1 MKSDATKTL
10 ETALSSNW
18 MVGML
23 DGLSIRKEAQAL
35 QVSLRSDAGEHRVA
49 QHLQSS
55 HAKTAL
61 SKLDQLCAA
70 KAPKGT
76 LREGDALKQEQ
87 EIEKAK
93 LQQAQLGD
101 SKKLYAK
108 QEAEKKVFHAHQA
121 EVKAKF
127 LAKKPKADQIAT
139 FNKVQAAD
147 KKAFE
152 AGQVKENVALYNT
165 HKAQTKDQVAWHAK
179 QTKALEAKNQ
189 ATAKPAAKPV
199 GKPAAKPVAKAAV
212 SEIPTK
218 SYSTTFSHQGKT
230 VIEEGYSK
238 PLSGSAAGIPV

>member
-1 MKSDATKTL
+1 
-10 ETALSSNW
+10 
-18 MVGML
+18 
-23 DGLSIRKEAQAL
+23 EAHPTMM
-35 QVSLRSDAGEHRVA
+35 RSDAGERRMA

-55 HAKTAL
+55 NAKTAL
-61 SKLDQLCAA
+61 SKLDQLCGS

-76 LREGDALKQEQ
+76 IREGDALKQEQ

-93 LQQAQLGD
+93 LKQSQLGD

-108 QEAEKKVFHAHQA
+108 QEGEKKAFHAHQA
-121 EVKAKF
+121 EVKTKF
-127 LAKKPKADQIAT
+127 LAKKPTADQIAT

-152 AGQVKENVALYNT
+152 AAQVKENVALYNT
-165 HKAQTKDQVAWHAK
+165 HKGQTQHQMAWHASQK
-179 QTKALEAKNQ
+179 KALESKNQ
-189 ATAKPAAKPV
+189 PTAKPATKPVAKPAAKPLAQ
-199 GKPAAKPVAKAAV
+199 AAA

-218 SYSTTFSHQGKT
+218 SYSTTFSHKGKT